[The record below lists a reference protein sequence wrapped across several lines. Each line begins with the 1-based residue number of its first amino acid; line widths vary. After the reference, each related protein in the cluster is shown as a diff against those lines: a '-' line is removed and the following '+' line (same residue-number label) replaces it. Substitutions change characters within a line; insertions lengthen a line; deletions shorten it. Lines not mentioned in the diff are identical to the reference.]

1 MVICGSYL
9 SDGRVSFNR
18 RMASMHLRVP
28 VRSLQTVLATA
39 RVRVEEN
46 EKAQNIWGYWV
57 SAEELDFQIEDHLND
72 EEYIDL
78 DERRHIDGID
88 IPGIHIP
95 HVGDIGDMTDT
106 YFNELQ
112 RGAGIPDEISEGM
125 VQIDIPFVDTTD
137 EGEKKQSAGS
147 WMKHNI

>member
-1 MVICGSYL
+1 
-9 SDGRVSFNR
+9 
-18 RMASMHLRVP
+18 MHLRVP

-78 DERRHIDGID
+78 DKIQ
-88 IPGIHIP
+88 IP
-95 HVGDIGDMTDT
+95 HAGDIGDMTNT
-106 YFNELQ
+106 YFEELQ
-112 RGAGIPDEISEGM
+112 RGAGERIPDEVSEGT
-125 VQIDIPFVDTTD
+125 VQMEIPFVDTTD

>member
-1 MVICGSYL
+1 
-9 SDGRVSFNR
+9 
-18 RMASMHLRVP
+18 MHLRVP

-78 DERRHIDGID
+78 DA
-88 IPGIHIP
+88 IHIP
-95 HVGDIGDMTDT
+95 HAGDIGDMTNT
-106 YFNELQ
+106 YYEE
-112 RGAGIPDEISEGM
+112 RSTGIPIGIEYPIEYSEGT
-125 VQIDIPFVDTTD
+125 VQMEIPFVDTTD